1 MFLYNIFMIS
11 WNFSLLIGVIIVFLI
26 IFFWNFL
33 TGRDEIQL
41 RYNLKHNI
49 ESTKIIEG
57 LKGFL

>member
-1 MFLYNIFMIS
+1 MIS

-49 ESTKIIEG
+49 ESTKIIKG